1 MHLSRNF
8 LAVLLPPSSLY
19 KVETR
24 KKFWIHASNI
34 VWGVKG
40 RVGPVRI
47 GKRSR
52 NASVSRL
59 LSKIVDM
66 TTKLSEFSYTLS
78 GSILFSTWRA
88 RQYWCYHS
96 NRVLTAMIFKI
107 LLFFY
112 KKIYFYSCILNY
124 CVRLNLAIFYQ
135 IYCNC
140 YLRVLKLS
148 SSEWSVKTDRKSVV

>member
-1 MHLSRNF
+1 MNPFRNF
-8 LAVLLPPSSLY
+8 LAVLAGGGGGVLPPHPPPPRYTKL
-19 KVETR
+19 KLG

-40 RVGPVRI
+40 GVGPVRI

-96 NRVLTAMIFKI
+96 NRVLTAMIF
-107 LLFFY
+107 
-112 KKIYFYSCILNY
+112 CILNY

-148 SSEWSVKTDRKSVV
+148 SSEWSVKTAVL